1 MFEKLKKLFK
11 RRDIVEEL
19 RVSNP
24 ELFSD
29 PKNKRILETYP
40 DAFEDPVTL
49 KCYRYIDGKLVEILH
64 IDYYKDHSRVLK

>member
-1 MFEKLKKLFK
+1 MFEKFKKLFK
-11 RRDIVEEL
+11 RRDIIEEL
-19 RVSNP
+19 RITNP

-49 KCYRYIDGKLVEILH
+49 KCYRYIDGKLVEVLD
-64 IDYYKDHSRVLK
+64 IDYYKDHSEVLK

>member
-1 MFEKLKKLFK
+1 MFENLKKLFK

-19 RVSNP
+19 KVSNP

-49 KCYRYIDGKLVEILH
+49 KCYRYIDGKLVEILD